1 MTLRLKD
8 PVAALA
14 VVQFGLSNSQC
25 CLTKAA
31 ALAADART
39 RFVPVAAMRLMNVY
53 GRPVYLRARNAP
65 KINSTENIRFE
76 CCKVVKKVRAIKRG
90 DHQSRRPEI
99 SLCPVP
105 GALLVPEGAPR
116 AYPHCTLKLS
126 RRNPF
131 TVGILTELRARDGE
145 PDWSTLPGGPR
156 REHVPLKYLSDQS

>member
-1 MTLRLKD
+1 MASNA
-8 PVAALA
+8 VLA
-14 VVQFGLSNSQC
+14 DRPS
-25 CLTKAA
+25 AA
-31 ALAADART
+31 AAVSHSL
-39 RFVPVAAMRLMNVY
+39 VVEMR
-53 GRPVYLRARNAP
+53 PF
-65 KINSTENIRFE
+65 RFE

-156 REHVPLKYLSDQS
+156 RAHVPLKYLSDQS